1 MIEIS
6 RVKELKSTLS
16 KIQPVSARIQ
26 IYTVNSQQQYGT
38 DDCGLFAIACA
49 YELCLG
55 NNPGTIQFHQ
65 NELRKHYQICLSNKQ
80 LTSFPQVTRNVTLS
94 YKLHRFNRG

>member
-1 MIEIS
+1 MLEIN
-6 RVKELKSTLS
+6 RLKELKSILS
-16 KIQPVSARIQ
+16 KIQSVSARMQ

-55 NNPGTIQFHQ
+55 NNPGKIQFHQ
-65 NELRKHYQICLSNKQ
+65 NVLRDHYTQCLSNKQ
-80 LTSFPQVTRNVTLS
+80 LTSFPQVTRNVTLT
-94 YKLHRFNRG
+94 YKIHRFNRG